1 MAPKR
6 DQKDWKKF
14 MEKSKTA
21 FKYIYAKIDQFQK
34 GLEYLGSQN
43 MERKKEIADL
53 KEELEHLAKENE
65 RTKRKV
71 ADLKKKVKY
80 LDENAMMRRG

>member
-21 FKYIYAKIDQFQK
+21 FKYIYDKIDQFQK

-43 MERKKEIADL
+43 MARLDEIKAL
-53 KEELEHLAKENE
+53 REELEHLAKENE
-65 RTKRKV
+65 KTKRRV
-71 ADLKKKVKY
+71 SDLKKKVKY
-80 LDENAMMRRG
+80 LDENAMLR